1 MLIKK
6 FRKQST
12 AAGVDAAA
20 AGARA
25 RPSSDHPSTP
35 LAGLADVCVNCV
47 PASFSAKDP
56 TSRRHESA

>member
-12 AAGVDAAA
+12 AAAAAVDAAA

-25 RPSSDHPSTP
+25 RPPSDHPSTP
-35 LAGLADVCVNCV
+35 SAGLADVRVSCV
-47 PASFSAKDP
+47 PASF
-56 TSRRHESA
+56 RQRLL

>member
-12 AAGVDAAA
+12 AAVDAAA

-25 RPSSDHPSTP
+25 RPPSDHPSTP
-35 LAGLADVCVNCV
+35 SAGPADARVSCV
-47 PASFSAKDP
+47 PASLSAKRIP
-56 TSRRHESA
+56 

>member
-12 AAGVDAAA
+12 AAAAVDAAA

-25 RPSSDHPSTP
+25 RPPSDHPSTP
-35 LAGLADVCVNCV
+35 SAGLADVCVSCV
-47 PASFSAKDP
+47 PASFP
-56 TSRRHESA
+56 RRLL